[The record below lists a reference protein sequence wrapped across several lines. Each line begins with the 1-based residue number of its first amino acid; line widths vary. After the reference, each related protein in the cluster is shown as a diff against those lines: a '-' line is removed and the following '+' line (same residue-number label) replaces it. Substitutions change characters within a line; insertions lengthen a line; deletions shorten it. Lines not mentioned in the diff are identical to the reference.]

1 MDIRELF
8 GIKNYRINWKYPISL
23 GLALITPALFL
34 TIFILIVGRLIL
46 GVNSGIFSTGLL
58 YLSLFDFIG
67 YCLLI
72 LSLTILLRLNKIPIL
87 ISAIIAA
94 GLSRIVDIIIGSQF
108 DFIFLNIMTNFLL
121 IVLIQTFILRFKNN
135 NTGLVLAFLIAT
147 LFNRLLENVLY
158 GFHVYKSFG
167 IEAII
172 NNFQNG
178 EMIKKLAIDLTSG
191 ILTTTL
197 FILGLLISKRL
208 FKKGKDE
215 AL

>member
-1 MDIRELF
+1 
-8 GIKNYRINWKYPISL
+8 
-23 GLALITPALFL
+23 
-34 TIFILIVGRLIL
+34 
-46 GVNSGIFSTGLL
+46 
-58 YLSLFDFIG
+58 
-67 YCLLI
+67 
-72 LSLTILLRLNKIPIL
+72 
-87 ISAIIAA
+87 
-94 GLSRIVDIIIGSQF
+94 
-108 DFIFLNIMTNFLL
+108 
-121 IVLIQTFILRFKNN
+121 
-135 NTGLVLAFLIAT
+135 
-147 LFNRLLENVLY
+147 LENVLY